1 MERNIRGILK
11 AMLAMGAFADKR
23 YALYIRDFFKAYLQ
37 APRPID
43 LPPLPDAAGTAG
55 LGPIQERYPYLADE
69 VARMEKAA
77 KQREVLSRG
86 MLQAEAATLATLE
99 AEFSEATLADKEAMQ
114 AKLEAEV
121 QYAKARVDTEAMVE
135 MVSGG
140 KVG

>member
-1 MERNIRGILK
+1 
-11 AMLAMGAFADKR
+11 
-23 YALYIRDFFKAYLQ
+23 
-37 APRPID
+37 
-43 LPPLPDAAGTAG
+43 
-55 LGPIQERYPYLADE
+55 
-69 VARMEKAA
+69 MEKAA
-77 KQREVLSRG
+77 EQREVLSRG
-86 MLQAEAATLATLE
+86 LLQVEAATLAALD